1 MACGSFQPPGQSMIA
16 RLRKAVHLQLL
27 PLALGFVL
35 LGAIVGAR
43 SWLIESQRD
52 SNDAVRSAFALDN
65 RLVTTLSLAQDAETG
80 QRGFLLT
87 GEDAYLAPYSSA
99 VSALPA
105 ELEAM
110 GEISTGP
117 ANQARLSAL
126 QAAVADKI
134 AEVEE
139 TISLYRVG
147 NAAGAMDL
155 VRTGRGKQAM
165 DRIRTI
171 VGEMR
176 RDESADL
183 QQRLAAAERT
193 DDLLRGASFATLF
206 AVLIVGAYGLYF
218 ARRRMR
224 DVETAH
230 ETLTTTN
237 EALRG
242 EIATREA
249 AEMQVRQMQKM
260 EAIGQLTG
268 GIAHDFNNMLA
279 VIMSAMNL
287 IQRKLKRGE
296 TDIGKFVDSATDA
309 ASRAAGLTARL
320 LAFSR
325 QQPLAPQVVD
335 ANRIVTGMSD
345 LLRQTLGEPISVET
359 VLAGGLWKTHADPS
373 QIENAIINLA
383 VNARDAMPD
392 GGSLTIETANCHLD
406 DSYAASH
413 AEVTAGQYVMI
424 AVTDTGAGMTPDVL
438 AKAFE
443 PFFTTKPVNKG
454 TGLGLSQIFG
464 FVKQSGG
471 HVKIYSE
478 PGEGTTVKVYL
489 KRHFGEEQELQTAG
503 GMIDPDKRP
512 TETILVVEDDARV
525 RAGTVDALREL
536 GYMVIHASDAAEG
549 LNKLEAHPDIALLF
563 TDIIM
568 PGMNGR
574 KLAEEAVSRRPD
586 LKVIFTT
593 GFTKNAVVHNGV
605 LDPGVN
611 FIAKPFTLDQLAAKL
626 REVLDRP

>member
-1 MACGSFQPPGQSMIA
+1 MIE

-52 SNDAVRSAFALDN
+52 SNDAVRSAFTLDN

-139 TISLYRVG
+139 TISLYRAG
-147 NAAGAMDL
+147 NAAGAMDV

-171 VGEMR
+171 VSEMR
-176 RDESADL
+176 RDENADL

-206 AVLIVGAYGLYF
+206 GVLIVGAYGLYF

-224 DVETAH
+224 DVEAAH
-230 ETLTTTN
+230 ETLTATN

-249 AEMQVRQMQKM
+249 AELQVRQMQKM
-260 EAIGQLTG
+260 EAVGQLTG

-309 ASRAAGLTARL
+309 ASRAASLTARL

-489 KRHFGEEQELQTAG
+489 KRHFGEEQELQTAA

-525 RAGTVDALREL
+525 RASTVDALREL
-536 GYMVIHASDAAEG
+536 GYMVIHASDAAEA
-549 LNKLEAHPDIALLF
+549 LNKLEAHPDVALLF

-568 PGMNGR
+568 PVMNGR